1 MRKPHR
7 FSVAFFLLILFGIS
21 LSAASN
27 TPVEHFLN
35 SGLGTAVEEAT
46 REIAAL
52 FNSIQDEIEVTVT
65 VTGAYYDKL
74 IARAVGG
81 VLPDVATAQRS
92 NLTELASL
100 CTPLEPFVERSPLK
114 RILVPPAVEHSRI
127 GGDLIQLPLVVQP
140 LVTFYNEELFALA
153 GLVDPFTLHTQG
165 DWTWDSVIR
174 SARRIARDTTGDGA
188 LDIWGVNVTASSIG
202 RAVLF
207 VTQAGGYF
215 FDRPVMPT
223 ESRFNTPPVAE
234 GLSFVHS
241 LIHEHGV
248 MPPEGANTWSGETV
262 FYGGKAGIFFT
273 GPWSIGQ
280 SLQAGL
286 ADWNMAPAPRGPV
299 NADTAMHVDGLQMM
313 RDVKAPDAVW
323 KWMEF
328 MVSDPRA
335 VRIFAAKTG
344 RPPATVSNFPT
355 YLAVMQETVGDK
367 HMQSLVDVLMSGA
380 MPTSFVS
387 PIATQLTK
395 VYEDEVRKYFA
406 GQQSLATTT
415 ETVHTLWT
423 ALLTELQQRRN
434 D

>member
-21 LSAASN
+21 LSAASK

-35 SGLGTAVEEAT
+35 SGHGTAVEEAT

-165 DWTWDSVIR
+165 DWTWESVIR

-248 MPPEGANTWSGETV
+248 MPPEGAQRGQARQYSTEEKQVFSSPVPGPSVSLCRRSGGLEYGSGAAGTSTQTQPCMWMNTDDAGCQGPGRSGGWSS
-262 FYGGKAGIFFT
+262 
-273 GPWSIGQ
+273 WSAIACCQ
-280 SLQAGL
+280 DLRRQDRS
-286 ADWNMAPAPRGPV
+286 
-299 NADTAMHVDGLQMM
+299 TA
-313 RDVKAPDAVW
+313 
-323 KWMEF
+323 
-328 MVSDPRA
+328 
-335 VRIFAAKTG
+335 I
-344 RPPATVSNFPT
+344 TVSISRHIWP
-355 YLAVMQETVGDK
+355 
-367 HMQSLVDVLMSGA
+367 SCRSG
-380 MPTSFVS
+380 
-387 PIATQLTK
+387 
-395 VYEDEVRKYFA
+395 
-406 GQQSLATTT
+406 
-415 ETVHTLWT
+415 
-423 ALLTELQQRRN
+423 RRQHAISG
-434 D
+434 